1 MNATRMRPSFS
12 PPTLPISR
20 TEAAATGKNDKIA
33 SMSRDDAPPGIA
45 PADHLY
51 RGFPAFSAWGKLPA
65 GDADLWNRFAAGLA
79 QRRQQASPE
88 SLQHAVEVA
97 VRAAALD
104 TGALEGLYYVDRG
117 FTMTVAVQGLA
128 WQQMVEERGA
138 GVRELFE
145 AQLAAYELVLDA
157 VTQTLPITE
166 AWIRA
171 LHETLCAPQKMY
183 RVLTDQGWQEQ
194 ELPKGQYKNRP
205 NHVHLTD
212 GTVHAYAPVDQ
223 VATEM
228 HRFIEQIRTPEF
240 ESAHAVLQ
248 ASYCHY
254 AFVSIHPFADGN
266 GRVARALASTFFY
279 RAQSIPLLIFG
290 NQRPTYLDALALA
303 DHRDY
308 AGVIEFFRDRGFDTM
323 QLVAESLMTAAAPK
337 LEYQASRINRAAKI
351 WKELSDYDLR
361 IISDRILREL
371 RKIFQA
377 RVVNLK
383 SQGLSTSVW
392 DSPAMDEFSVWDP
405 PVMEEFSLWDDPPVM
420 GEFLI
425 PGYKRASTD
434 KTLILWSQTP
444 QPTSIRL
451 NLSIFWSLR
460 PHLFPFLICV
470 RENEDR
476 LEARLEDITPELTP
490 IFLRRLDQWVQ
501 RQLAQ
506 MLTELAR
513 QADA

>member
-1 MNATRMRPSFS
+1 
-12 PPTLPISR
+12 
-20 TEAAATGKNDKIA
+20 
-33 SMSRDDAPPGIA
+33 MSRDDAPPGI
-45 PADHLY
+45 PSADHLY

-65 GDADLWNRFAAGLA
+65 ADADLWNRFAAGLA

-104 TGALEGLYYVDRG
+104 TGALEGLYSVDRG

-157 VTQTLPITE
+157 VTQKLPITE

-171 LHETLCAPQKMY
+171 LHGTLCAPQRTY

-194 ELPKGQYKNRP
+194 ELPQGQYKTRP

-248 ASYCHY
+248 ASYSHY

-279 RAQSIPLLIFG
+279 RAQSIPLLIFA
-290 NQRPTYLDALALA
+290 NQRPAYLDALALA
-303 DHRDY
+303 DSG
-308 AGVIEFFRDRGFDTM
+308 ASEEVIEFFRDRGIDTM
-323 QLVAESLMTAAAPK
+323 QLVSESLRTAEGPRPEQQAKGIIDSVSSNKRSPSEAELK
-337 LEYQASRINRAAKI
+337 LTLY
-351 WKELSDYDLR
+351 
-361 IISDRILREL
+361 RILQRIGS
-371 RKIFQA
+371 IFGQNINA
-377 RVVNLK
+377 LN
-383 SQGLSTSVW
+383 
-392 DSPAMDEFSVWDP
+392 SPHISGNAVLFPIPEKP
-405 PVMEEFSLWDDPPVM
+405 P
-420 GEFLI
+420 
-425 PGYKRASTD
+425 ASTYRPFGEGMQLVLQS
-434 KTLILWSQTP
+434 KTLQLAHLLPIIATVDYA
-444 QPTSIRL
+444 TSPNPFPIVIRAD
-451 NLSIFWSLR
+451 R
-460 PHLFPFLICV
+460 
-470 RENEDR
+470 NEDE
-476 LEARLEDITPELTP
+476 LDVRLEDVYPELTP
-490 IFLRRLDQWVQ
+490 NFRLRLDQWVQ
-501 RQLAQ
+501 RQLGR
-506 MLTELAR
+506 MLAEIAES
-513 QADA
+513 DGSNKG